1 MKKVRR
7 IVFCVCA
14 LVLVAGCAAAVAAQG
29 ASAHWS
35 TRPGIYVQTRFQRG
49 TPGRGPARAGFA
61 APSAV
66 SFG

>member
-1 MKKVRR
+1 MKKLRR

-35 TRPGIYVQTRFQRG
+35 TQPGVCVQTRFHRAALQ
-49 TPGRGPARAGFA
+49 TGPAALGSRLRGFA
-61 APSAV
+61 P
-66 SFG
+66 